1 MYNLCR
7 ILQHVVNGFDNVSLA
22 QHHSVI
28 ERHQLVFHVYAQPCH
43 RLYSILKE
51 EVKQLLLNIAFVSE
65 QLAIQ
70 TFSKNLEHIRVLV
83 ADICTSKYKRYYLA
97 SVIARKVE
105 LKAMTP
111 THSSFSVS
119 GNSLEYL
126 IGISPEIMAYGYHR
140 GINECYAGTSSES
153 SQIKEEHELE
163 EHAAFQLH
171 KAVVRHG
178 FRKIRLHRTLNK
190 EQVVVLEIA
199 ECTEMEI
206 QQNRHDFT
214 VGQRCCTPSTLH
226 SAIVFQQI
234 SCIFCIKMFAKLV
247 YNTK

>member
-7 ILQHVVNGFDNVSLA
+7 ILQYVVNGFDNVSLA

-28 ERHQLVFHVYAQPCH
+28 EWHQLVFHVYAQPCH
-43 RLYSILKE
+43 QLYSILKE
-51 EVKQLLLNIAFVSE
+51 EVKQLLRNIAFVSE

-83 ADICTSKYKRYYLA
+83 ADICACKAKRYYLA

-105 LKAMTP
+105 LKAMAS
-111 THSSFSVS
+111 THCSFSVS

-126 IGISPEIMAYGYHR
+126 IGISPEIMAYHR

-153 SQIKEEHELE
+153 SQIEEEHELE

-171 KAVVRHG
+171 KAVV
-178 FRKIRLHRTLNK
+178 
-190 EQVVVLEIA
+190 
-199 ECTEMEI
+199 
-206 QQNRHDFT
+206 
-214 VGQRCCTPSTLH
+214 
-226 SAIVFQQI
+226 
-234 SCIFCIKMFAKLV
+234 
-247 YNTK
+247 

>member
-1 MYNLCR
+1 MYNLCS

-43 RLYSILKE
+43 QLYSILKE
-51 EVKQLLLNIAFVSE
+51 EVKQLLRNIAFVSE

-70 TFSKNLEHIRVLV
+70 TFSENLEHIRILV
-83 ADICTSKYKRYYLA
+83 ADICACKDKGYYLA

-105 LKAMTP
+105 LKAMAP
-111 THSSFSVS
+111 THCSFSVS
-119 GNSLEYL
+119 SNSLEYL
-126 IGISPEIMAYGYHR
+126 

-171 KAVVRHG
+171 KAVVRHS
-178 FRKIRLHRTLNK
+178 FRKIRLHRTLNE

-199 ECTEMEI
+199 ECTKMKI
-206 QQNRHDFT
+206 QQNGHDFT
-214 VGQRCCTPSTLH
+214 VGQRRLATSTLD
-226 SAIVFQQI
+226 SAIVF
-234 SCIFCIKMFAKLV
+234 K
-247 YNTK
+247 

>member
-1 MYNLCR
+1 MTRMYNLCR

-28 ERHQLVFHVYAQPCH
+28 ERHQL
-43 RLYSILKE
+43 
-51 EVKQLLLNIAFVSE
+51 
-65 QLAIQ
+65 
-70 TFSKNLEHIRVLV
+70 SKNLEHIRVLV

-105 LKAMTP
+105 LEAMAP
-111 THSSFSVS
+111 THCSFSVS

-126 IGISPEIMAYGYHR
+126 IGISPEIMAYAYHR

-178 FRKIRLHRTLNK
+178 FRKIRLHRTLDE
-190 EQVVVLEIA
+190 EQVVMLEIT
-199 ECTEMEI
+199 ECTKI
-206 QQNRHDFT
+206 QQNGHDFT
-214 VGQRCCTPSTLH
+214 VGQRRLATSTLD
-226 SAIVFQQI
+226 SAIVF
-234 SCIFCIKMFAKLV
+234 K
-247 YNTK
+247 

>member
-1 MYNLCR
+1 MTRMYNLCR
-7 ILQHVVNGFDNVSLA
+7 NLQHVVNGFDNVSLA

-28 ERHQLVFHVYAQPCH
+28 ERHQL
-43 RLYSILKE
+43 
-51 EVKQLLLNIAFVSE
+51 
-65 QLAIQ
+65 
-70 TFSKNLEHIRVLV
+70 SKNLEHIRVLV

-105 LKAMTP
+105 LEAMAP
-111 THSSFSVS
+111 THCSFSVS

-126 IGISPEIMAYGYHR
+126 IGISPDIMAYAYHR

-178 FRKIRLHRTLNK
+178 FRKIRLHRTLDE
-190 EQVVVLEIA
+190 EQVVMLEIT
-199 ECTEMEI
+199 ECTKI
-206 QQNRHDFT
+206 QQNGHDFT
-214 VGQRCCTPSTLH
+214 VGQRRLATSTLD
-226 SAIVFQQI
+226 SAIVF
-234 SCIFCIKMFAKLV
+234 K
-247 YNTK
+247 

>member
-7 ILQHVVNGFDNVSLA
+7 ILKHVVNGFDNVSLA

-43 RLYSILKE
+43 QLYSILKE
-51 EVKQLLLNIAFVSE
+51 EVKQL
-65 QLAIQ
+65 AIQ
-70 TFSKNLEHIRVLV
+70 TFSKNIEHIQVLV
-83 ADICTSKYKRYYLA
+83 ADIYTSKYKRYYLV

-111 THSSFSVS
+111 THSFFSVS
-119 GNSLEYL
+119 GNSLEHL
-126 IGISPEIMAYGYHR
+126 IGISPKIMAYGYHC

-171 KAVVRHG
+171 KAVVRHS
-178 FRKIRLHRTLNK
+178 FRKIRLHRTLN
-190 EQVVVLEIA
+190 
-199 ECTEMEI
+199 
-206 QQNRHDFT
+206 
-214 VGQRCCTPSTLH
+214 P
-226 SAIVFQQI
+226 
-234 SCIFCIKMFAKLV
+234 
-247 YNTK
+247 

>member
-43 RLYSILKE
+43 QLYPILKE
-51 EVKQLLLNIAFVSE
+51 EVKQLLRNVAFVSE

-105 LKAMTP
+105 LKAMAP
-111 THSSFSVS
+111 THCSFSVS
-119 GNSLEYL
+119 GNSLENL

-140 GINECYAGTSSES
+140 GINECYAGASSES
-153 SQIKEEHELE
+153 SQIKKEHELE

-171 KAVVRHG
+171 KAVVRHS
-178 FRKIRLHRTLNK
+178 FRK
-190 EQVVVLEIA
+190 
-199 ECTEMEI
+199 
-206 QQNRHDFT
+206 
-214 VGQRCCTPSTLH
+214 
-226 SAIVFQQI
+226 
-234 SCIFCIKMFAKLV
+234 
-247 YNTK
+247 

>member
-1 MYNLCR
+1 MYNLCC

-28 ERHQLVFHVYAQPCH
+28 EWHQLVFHVYAQPCH
-43 RLYSILKE
+43 QLYSILKE
-51 EVKQLLLNIAFVSE
+51 EVKQFQRNIAFVSE

-70 TFSKNLEHIRVLV
+70 PFSKNLEHIRVLV

-105 LKAMTP
+105 LKAMAP
-111 THSSFSVS
+111 THCSFSVS
-119 GNSLEYL
+119 GNSLENL

-153 SQIKEEHELE
+153 SQIKKEHELE

-171 KAVVRHG
+171 KAVVRHS
-178 FRKIRLHRTLNK
+178 FRKIRLHRTLN
-190 EQVVVLEIA
+190 EE
-199 ECTEMEI
+199 
-206 QQNRHDFT
+206 
-214 VGQRCCTPSTLH
+214 
-226 SAIVFQQI
+226 
-234 SCIFCIKMFAKLV
+234 
-247 YNTK
+247 

>member
-22 QHHSVI
+22 QHHSAI
-28 ERHQLVFHVYAQPCH
+28 ERHQLVFHVYAQPSH
-43 RLYSILKE
+43 QLYPILKE
-51 EVKQLLLNIAFVSE
+51 EVKQLLRNIAFVSE

-70 TFSKNLEHIRVLV
+70 AFSKNLEHIRVLV

-105 LKAMTP
+105 LKAMLP
-111 THSSFSVS
+111 THCSFSVS
-119 GNSLEYL
+119 GNSLENL
-126 IGISPEIMAYGYHR
+126 IGIPPEIMAYGYHR
-140 GINECYAGTSSES
+140 GIKECYAGTSSES
-153 SQIKEEHELE
+153 SQIKKEHELE

-171 KAVVRHG
+171 KAVVRHS
-178 FRKIRLHRTLNK
+178 FRKIRLHRTLNE

-206 QQNRHDFT
+206 QQNRHYFT
-214 VGQRCCTPSTLH
+214 V
-226 SAIVFQQI
+226 
-234 SCIFCIKMFAKLV
+234 
-247 YNTK
+247 

>member
-1 MYNLCR
+1 
-7 ILQHVVNGFDNVSLA
+7 
-22 QHHSVI
+22 
-28 ERHQLVFHVYAQPCH
+28 
-43 RLYSILKE
+43 
-51 EVKQLLLNIAFVSE
+51 
-65 QLAIQ
+65 
-70 TFSKNLEHIRVLV
+70 
-83 ADICTSKYKRYYLA
+83 
-97 SVIARKVE
+97 
-105 LKAMTP
+105 
-111 THSSFSVS
+111 
-119 GNSLEYL
+119 
-126 IGISPEIMAYGYHR
+126 MAYGYHR
-140 GINECYAGTSSES
+140 GINECYASTSSES

-190 EQVVVLEIA
+190 EQVVLEIA

-247 YNTK
+247 YNTKYL